1 MFMQSLKLVFICMFI
16 LTTFCSQAQEGRVLM
31 TKELMWE
38 ERYFSDRYYIAGKK
52 ASRGDFIAEL
62 ISTPKAKEAYQKG
75 RKLHVASVWVGVP
88 SLIIMRWSL
97 ENPFEGGANTIY
109 LAAGLT
115 GILCTSALEY
125 KSTIWIRKSIAIH
138 NSSTAIGARLLL
150 RPGSIVL
157 QF

>member
-1 MFMQSLKLVFICMFI
+1 MFIQSLKLSLLI
-16 LTTFCSQAQEGRVLM
+16 LWLLATFTSQAQEGRVLM
-31 TKELMWE
+31 TKELTWE

-52 ASRGDFIAEL
+52 ASRGEFIAEL
-62 ISTPKAKEAYQKG
+62 SSTPKAKETYQKG

-88 SLIIMRWSL
+88 SLLILRWSL

-138 NSSTAIGARLLL
+138 NNSSSIGARLLL